1 MAAIAFNFAAQ
12 NNQHA
17 KNDRI
22 MKNELPFMRNQQR
35 RSASR
40 PAFDMPL
47 AAIYL
52 MGATV
57 IALMIRSLL

>member
-1 MAAIAFNFAAQ
+1 
-12 NNQHA
+12 
-17 KNDRI
+17 

-35 RSASR
+35 QSAPR
-40 PAFDMPL
+40 HAFDMPL

-57 IALMIRSLL
+57 IALMIRSLF

>member
-1 MAAIAFNFAAQ
+1 
-12 NNQHA
+12 
-17 KNDRI
+17 
-22 MKNELPFMRNQQR
+22 MKNELPFMRNPR
-35 RSASR
+35 RQSAPR